1 MKSALLLFVIIV
13 FAQLVNPNFARTEEL
28 RRILY
33 GTTAS
38 PSHLPIWVAKDA
50 GFFEKAG
57 LNVEPVQVRGGSLI
71 TLAIITGD
79 LPFSGAGAESVVAAR
94 AAGGDVVLL
103 ACPVDADPVYL
114 ITRPEIKSAQDL
126 KGQAS
131 AVTRYGSTTHFY
143 LRAALKHV
151 GLNPERDMTI
161 LQLGAGPEMVVALDR
176 GAIAAAALT
185 TRYAIPFLQ
194 RGWPV
199 LVDLSTTDLVY
210 PSSCVT
216 SSRTFIKA
224 RAQNYARILARLCG
238 GNSFDQKRSSLRRK
252 IIHQMDARER
262 RRDHQENRR
271 GLCPLVQ
278 GRALRAGQRD
288 RECDSGFDQSPPRFQ
303 RIPRLARAVPRKWTL
318 GEGVARQMKRMEY
331 WNDGVMGRKPTLQSL
346 QTPSGLLLPLQKLQ
360 PDPFGSFKKTN
371 PPTVGEHALF
381 ENLQTGGFNLA

>member
-1 MKSALLLFVIIV
+1 MNAAPLLFVIIV
-13 FAQLVNPNFARTEEL
+13 LSLLVHPPSARTEDL

-38 PSHLPIWVAKDA
+38 PSHLPVWVAKEA
-50 GFFEKAG
+50 GYFEKNG

-216 SSRTFIKA
+216 SSRAFVKAEPKTTHEFLRAYVAGIHLIKKDLRFAEKSFAKWMREKDAAITKKTVESYARLFKPAPIVPDRGIDNVLQDLVKA
-224 RAQNYARILARLCG
+224 RPDFKQYLGWPELFSAGRNC
-238 GNSFDQKRSSLRRK
+238 S
-252 IIHQMDARER
+252 ER
-262 RRDHQENRR
+262 T
-271 GLCPLVQ
+271 
-278 GRALRAGQRD
+278 D
-288 RECDSGFDQSPPRFQ
+288 R
-303 RIPRLARAVPRKWTL
+303 W
-318 GEGVARQMKRMEY
+318 
-331 WNDGVMGRKPTLQSL
+331 
-346 QTPSGLLLPLQKLQ
+346 
-360 PDPFGSFKKTN
+360 KKS
-371 PPTVGEHALF
+371 
-381 ENLQTGGFNLA
+381 

>member
-1 MKSALLLFVIIV
+1 MKSASLLFITIVLLLLVHPSSAR
-13 FAQLVNPNFARTEEL
+13 AQDL

-50 GFFEKAG
+50 GYFEKNG
-57 LNVEPVQVRGGSLI
+57 INVEPVQVRGGSLI

-151 GLNPERDMTI
+151 GLNPEKDMTI

-216 SSRTFIKA
+216 SSRAFIKA
-224 RAQNYARILARLCG
+224 EPKTTHEFLRAYVAGIHLIKKDLRFAEKSFAKWMREKDAAIVKKTVEAYARLFKPAPIVPDKGIDNVIQDLVKARPDFKQYIAWPEL
-238 GNSFDQKRSSLRRK
+238 F
-252 IIHQMDARER
+252 RE
-262 RRDHQENRR
+262 N
-271 GLCPLVQ
+271 GPLEKV
-278 GRALRAGQRD
+278 LK
-288 RECDSGFDQSPPRFQ
+288 EKS
-303 RIPRLARAVPRKWTL
+303 
-318 GEGVARQMKRMEY
+318 
-331 WNDGVMGRKPTLQSL
+331 
-346 QTPSGLLLPLQKLQ
+346 
-360 PDPFGSFKKTN
+360 N
-371 PPTVGEHALF
+371 P
-381 ENLQTGGFNLA
+381 